1 MSLIMVDNLTKSYGD
16 KILFENL
23 AFSIEEGR
31 KIGLLGVNGTGKSS
45 LLKILAGLEEA
56 DSGNIN
62 RKNDLKLEYMPQN
75 PALQENLTVLEQ
87 IFQSDNPEIKLIRE
101 YENALAE
108 VKTGDQY
115 VLSLSQK
122 IDSLGIWQ
130 LESEIKKVLSQ
141 LGINNFQ
148 AKLAIFSGGQK
159 KRIALAQALIN
170 PSEVLILDEPTNH
183 LDNETIQWLE
193 EYLQSYKGALLLV
206 THDRYFLDRVVDEI
220 WELEQGK
227 LYKYEGNYSYF
238 LEKKAEREEREQA
251 TAEKRKN
258 LFRQELA
265 WIKRGARARSTKQ
278 KARLERFADLK
289 EEIKTPGSEKNL
301 ELVGG
306 ASYLGKKVVEL
317 KNISKSFGDKIII
330 DNFSYIFT
338 KESRIGITGLNGMGK
353 STLLKLIAQ
362 KISPDVGEVI
372 VGPTVKFGWFG
383 QENQEINEDK
393 RVIEYIKEVAEYIPA
408 ERGRLISAS
417 QMLERF
423 LFTPEKQWAVIGR
436 LSGGEKRRLY
446 LLRVLMSAPNVL
458 LLDEPTND
466 LDIKTLTILEDYL
479 DNFSGVVVVVSHDRF
494 FLDRVTENI
503 LDFTGKGKIVK
514 YIGNYSDYLEIKKEE
529 ETRAEKRRKS
539 SFAKES
545 EKREKVKF
553 SYQEK
558 KEFAEIED
566 IIASLEAKIESVQK
580 EINEAGSDYKK
591 LEELVEKQQ
600 NLEERI
606 EEKMERW
613 MYLQDLAEKIKGSK

>member
-317 KNISKSFGDKIII
+317 KNISKSFGDKIIV